1 MFSLEVTWED
11 LQGASLASER
21 DAGAPKV
28 PRPASPALRRRTCHS
43 PGLGSQRAYFRQE
56 EVCEDPGRNNT
67 GHEAYQACG
76 LPGISV
82 EGGAVSV
89 DACSGGF
96 RVCWPHLL
104 FILYSATKLKGV
116 LLSAAKA
123 FFLCLA
129 HCKQWIQM
137 INACHSAVKFVR
149 WWKFCYL

>member
-1 MFSLEVTWED
+1 MFSLEETRED
-11 LQGASLASER
+11 LQGVSLASGR
-21 DAGAPKV
+21 DAEACKV
-28 PRPASPALRRRTCHS
+28 PRSASPALQRRPCHS
-43 PGLGSQRAYFRQE
+43 PRLGSQRAYFRQE

-67 GHEAYQACG
+67 GHEAYQAYG

-89 DACSGGF
+89 NTCSGGF

-116 LLSAAKA
+116 LLSAGKA

-137 INACHSAVKFVR
+137 INACHSAVKFV
-149 WWKFCYL
+149 K